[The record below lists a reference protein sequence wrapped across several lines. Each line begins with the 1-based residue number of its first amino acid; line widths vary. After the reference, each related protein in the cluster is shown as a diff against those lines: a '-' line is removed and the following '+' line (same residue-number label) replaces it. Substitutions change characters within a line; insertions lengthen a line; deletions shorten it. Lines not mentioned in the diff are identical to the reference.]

1 MFRHHIRATLIAV
14 AVLVPASLDAQARI
28 DDRLS
33 EGRPPIV
40 IAHRSAAMGGFPENS
55 LAWIDHAIGRGIDMV
70 HINPQLTAD
79 GTYVLMH
86 DPTLNRTTD
95 VESVFPDGPP
105 GGPTRVQRGGK
116 DYVRDY
122 ELSEIRTLKLV
133 NGTDGGVHSVPTL
146 GEALDL
152 VDGRLLVRLGLKS
165 YEVESLAAAL
175 AGRDIR
181 NLLFFE
187 LYFSG
192 TDQSKLRRLMEETGI
207 DASVSLFRTRDALGD
222 LDRIAG
228 QLGPGLRLV
237 SVDFRAAYARV
248 RRESAGA
255 WRDGGHKRM
264 GWTGGRCAFAG
275 CRSEPMAGIAGAR
288 LCGLNRP
295 AGSGA
300 RPSGTIGRDSSSCA
314 PFPAFRSSPWSPPD
328 GPVRRSEARNRSQP
342 RSMALNAGGAVGFH
356 APSTCD
362 ASSSPGHGGMEMQMN
377 FSGSAP
383 TLRY

>member
-14 AVLVPASLDAQARI
+14 AVLVPAGLDAQARI
-28 DDRLS
+28 DDRFS
-33 EGRPPIV
+33 EGRPPVV

-79 GTYVLMH
+79 DTYVLMH

-122 ELSEIRTLKLV
+122 DLSEIRTLKLV

-165 YEVESLAAAL
+165 YEVENLAAAL
-175 AGRDIR
+175 AGRDTR
-181 NLLFFE
+181 NMLFFE

-222 LDRIAG
+222 LDGIAG

-237 SVDFRAAYARV
+237 SVDSAQLTPEFIARA
-248 RRESAGA
+248 RELGVTVAIS
-255 WRDGGHKRM
+255 
-264 GWTGGRCAFAG
+264 GW
-275 CRSEPMAGIAGAR
+275 
-288 LCGLNRP
+288 
-295 AGSGA
+295 
-300 RPSGTIGRDSSSCA
+300 
-314 PFPAFRSSPWSPPD
+314 D
-328 GPVRRSEARNRSQP
+328 GPEDAALLRDADPGPWRALLERGFAASTDQP
-342 RSMALNAGGAVGFH
+342 DLLLDLLGR
-356 APSTCD
+356 
-362 ASSSPGHGGMEMQMN
+362 
-377 FSGSAP
+377 
-383 TLRY
+383 